1 MLKRYYNL
9 WLKEKAKNKELKK
22 LIRQYKRSILNLIA
36 ELEENIKDMMNTKE
50 L

>member
-22 LIRQYKRSILNLIA
+22 LIRQYKRHILMLLD
-36 ELEENIKDMMNTKE
+36 ELQENVKDMMNTKE

>member
-9 WLKEKAKNKELKK
+9 WLKEKAKNKELKS
-22 LIRQYKRSILNLIA
+22 LIRKYKRLILTLIH
-36 ELEENIKDMMNTKE
+36 ELEENVKDMINTKE